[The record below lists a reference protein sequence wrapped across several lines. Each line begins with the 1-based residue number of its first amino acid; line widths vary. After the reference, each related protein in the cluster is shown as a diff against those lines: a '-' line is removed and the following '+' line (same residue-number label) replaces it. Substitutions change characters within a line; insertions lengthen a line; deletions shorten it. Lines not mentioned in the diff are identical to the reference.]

1 MTGPTNHALLLAIQ
15 AEVQTCRSELAENTR
30 KTEQL
35 LSAFPGED
43 TDGHRRYHQT
53 VIEWRELRNKMV
65 REAFINMAKVGSLA
79 AAGILIA
86 VMWKAL
92 KISITQG

>member
-1 MTGPTNHALLLAIQ
+1 MMNPEDRALLFTI
-15 AEVQTCRSELAENTR
+15 RDELRINTT
-30 KTEQL
+30 KTEEL
-35 LSAFPGED
+35 LNAFPSGD
-43 TDGHRRYHQT
+43 IDGHRRYHQS

-86 VMWKAL
+86 VAWKAL